1 MRRKRVKRKS
11 TLLNRRK
18 KYPKKRKRRIK
29 KQKGKGFF
37 SPFTNMFKSGFN
49 TWKKWSDMNDLT
61 NVHVP

>member
-11 TLLNRRK
+11 TLNRRR

-37 SPFTNMFKSGFN
+37 SPLANMFKSGFN
-49 TWKKWSDMNDLT
+49 TWKRWSDMNDLT